1 MSMKRTFVA
10 DLFSSALTPWRDMV
24 NFDEIIILEVQST
37 PAAFSC
43 LLLQEFAFGPVQQV
57 MFAESLAPIHEVS
70 IIWAGRS
77 FDFDMP
83 LDMRLRVIPQSGFPI
98 SEYPATAF
106 IHMPVLVGDPTFA
119 FVWMAVSGPLLELEK
134 QNVFTVVEDF
144 GGNHCS
150 MIPRPST
157 HFRM

>member
-70 IIWAGRS
+70 IIWAGCS
-77 FDFDMP
+77 FDFYLR
-83 LDMRLRVIPQSGFPI
+83 LDIHLVVTLLCCFPI
-98 SEYPATAF
+98 S
-106 IHMPVLVGDPTFA
+106 
-119 FVWMAVSGPLLELEK
+119 S
-134 QNVFTVVEDF
+134 
-144 GGNHCS
+144 
-150 MIPRPST
+150 
-157 HFRM
+157 